1 MQQML
6 GHDGPPTNFWR
17 ENLLTGKP
25 LAECPLRTILR
36 THEDHPALGHE
47 MDVHLQYY
55 GAYDRGVLL
64 VAGGVSDQ
72 PARYVELMDL
82 IDRQKH
88 ETEAKHLAL
97 MKAEA
102 DESQPLLPP
111 WRGD

>member
-36 THEDHPALGHE
+36 MQETDPHLSREVDTHLR
-47 MDVHLQYY
+47 YY

-64 VAGGVSDQ
+64 VAGGISDQ
-72 PARYVELMDL
+72 PARYVELMAL
-82 IDRQKH
+82 IDQQKN
-88 ETEAKHLAL
+88 ETEAKHLEL
-97 MKAEA
+97 LKANA
-102 DESQPLLPP
+102 DETP
-111 WRGD
+111 GTA